1 MRSHKILDHT
11 ADLRLKCEGST
22 LEDLF
27 TAAFEGMSQIIKK
40 EYDDSRQGVK
50 KEIILAAD
58 NETVLLIDFLS
69 EVLTQSHISRAVFT
83 NLKIKKLK
91 NTEMH
96 AEIYGY
102 KTDGF
107 DEDIKA
113 VTYHEAQ
120 IRKNTEGNLETVIV
134 FDI

>member
-1 MRSHKILDHT
+1 
-11 ADLRLKCEGST
+11 
-22 LEDLF
+22 
-27 TAAFEGMSQIIKK
+27 MSQIIKK

-120 IRKNTEGNLETVIV
+120 IRKNPEGNLETVIV